1 MNPTEQFHRSLLDH
15 SDGKVRLGLDALR
28 RAFQEVHP
36 ELAASPAARTR
47 LRELLDRLQLD
58 ERIVLPKGR
67 EQWEVSALPAL
78 PRWVKL
84 PREAVSTEKPDLR
97 AIPWAP
103 ELRFL
108 VTVRVFV
115 PLADLLKLQ
124 DFFAR
129 GGRERPSVPIKE
141 RSLEIFGDEKR
152 LDQLVRSS
160 ALFGDG
166 RLTPEKLGFFIV
178 SEPLPW
184 TPGPKPEGPVLI
196 IENAATW
203 HSYCRWNA
211 EQKLFS
217 AIVYGCGNR
226 FVDGIHSLREI
237 LAALGGMRPVLYFGD
252 LDPQGLLI
260 PQEAS
265 ARAQAAGLPA
275 IFPHLWSYHQLLTL
289 GRGRGQ
295 PSETEPPSATLCDWL
310 GTCAEPARQLFAVGQ
325 RLAQERIGWEFLQG
339 RAEMAYVCGDSF
351 PQKPTHTETHTWR
364 VGTE

>member
-1 MNPTEQFHRSLLDH
+1 MTPTDQFYRSLLDH
-15 SDGKVRLGLDALR
+15 SDGKVGLELDALR

-36 ELAASPAARTR
+36 ELAASPSARGK

-58 ERIVLPKGR
+58 ERIDLPKGR
-67 EQWEVSALPAL
+67 EHWDVSALPAL

-84 PREAVSTEKPDLR
+84 PRETVSAEKPDLR

-108 VTVRVFV
+108 AATRVFV

-129 GGRERPSVPIKE
+129 GGRERPRVPIKE
-141 RSLEIFGDEKR
+141 RSLETFGDEKR
-152 LDQLVRSS
+152 LDALVRGS

-166 RLTPEKLGFFIV
+166 RLTPEKLRCFIV
-178 SEPLPW
+178 PEPLPW
-184 TPGPKPEGPVLI
+184 TAGPNSDGPILV

-211 EQKLFS
+211 ERKLFS

-226 FVDGIHSLREI
+226 FMDGIRSLSDI
-237 LAALGGMRPVLYFGD
+237 FAALGSARPVLYFGD

-265 ARAQAAGLPA
+265 ACAQDADLPA
-275 IFPHLWSYHQLLTL
+275 VEPHLWSYRQLLTL
-289 GRGRGQ
+289 GAGRGQ
-295 PSETEPPSATLCDWL
+295 PWKGEPPSATRSDWL
-310 GTCAEPARQLFAVGQ
+310 GELADPVRQLFASGH
-325 RLAQERIGWEFLQG
+325 RLAQEHVGWEFLEGQ
-339 RAEMAYVCGDSF
+339 RD
-351 PQKPTHTETHTWR
+351 
-364 VGTE
+364 